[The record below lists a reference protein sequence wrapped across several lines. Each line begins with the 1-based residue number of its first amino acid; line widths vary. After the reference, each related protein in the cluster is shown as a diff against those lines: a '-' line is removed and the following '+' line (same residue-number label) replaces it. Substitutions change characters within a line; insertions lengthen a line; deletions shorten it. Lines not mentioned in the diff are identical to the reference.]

1 MQVEEHSL
9 GPFYCNKCTML
20 RSGVLSGLWRQRC
33 DHAEPQ
39 NNPPGIA
46 VQTSPMNF
54 WKVAPLDSAVDWWKM
69 RHCSEAYPSAH
80 RALVFTDELTSFL
93 GAFFFFASARTSCSV
108 VDKLH
113 QLDDVPPRLR
123 RLRSGRRLWS
133 CSRRDVFRCIC
144 LHLCR
149 NCAFRPS
156 SVSSGSNES
165 DANTMRTPTSTA
177 ALPLGQCHDNSP
189 R

>member
-1 MQVEEHSL
+1 MPLPPKQSSR
-9 GPFYCNKCTML
+9 N
-20 RSGVLSGLWRQRC
+20 RSADLS
-33 DHAEPQ
+33 DD
-39 NNPPGIA
+39 
-46 VQTSPMNF
+46 
-54 WKVAPLDSAVDWWKM
+54 WKVAPLDSAVDWSEM
-69 RHCSEAYPSAH
+69 RHCSEAFRSAH
-80 RALVFTDELTSFL
+80 RALVFTDELTFFL
-93 GAFFFFASARTSCSV
+93 EAFFFRERERCSV

-133 CSRRDVFRCIC
+133 CSGGDVFRCIC

-156 SVSSGSNES
+156 SVSSGSHKS

-177 ALPLGQCHDNSP
+177 ALPLGQCYDNSA
-189 R
+189 RSCLSVCVFSRCLASRWKNHH

>member
-1 MQVEEHSL
+1 
-9 GPFYCNKCTML
+9 ML

-46 VQTSPMNF
+46 VQTSPMNVLESRTIGF
-54 WKVAPLDSAVDWWKM
+54 CRRLVEN
-69 RHCSEAYPSAH
+69 EALQRGVPFCTSCLGVH
-80 RALVFTDELTSFL
+80 RRVGVLPWS
-93 GAFFFFASARTSCSV
+93 FFFFASARTSCSV

-113 QLDDVPPRLR
+113 QLDDVPPRSR

-144 LHLCR
+144 LLLCR

-177 ALPLGQCHDNSP
+177 ALPLEKCHDNSP